1 MLSSISFTSS
11 IKFHEFFGKFISVH
25 CSVHF
30 VSDTIS
36 EIRLNEI
43 NIVKIF
49 NIKTILMIFA
59 KELLNIFL
67 LTFKVVFIH

>member
-1 MLSSISFTSS
+1 M
-11 IKFHEFFGKFISVH
+11 
-25 CSVHF
+25 HF